1 MMDSNAIQVAGE
13 SNFRP
18 STYFRTAVLLAD
30 HHDLPP
36 ALFVLLPLRTTSH
49 LRSPRQA
56 FDDL

>member
-13 SNFRP
+13 SNFHP
-18 STYFRTAVLLAD
+18 STYFRTAVLLANHLD
-30 HHDLPP
+30 PP
-36 ALFVLLPLRTTSH
+36 LALFVLRPLRTTSH